1 MLLARSSLFLRGADS
16 SHCNWR
22 SSKNSLDRSVSTEL
36 GLSLSPGKQD
46 GLRALADERGVI
58 AALAI
63 DQRSALR
70 KLFAKASGRDA
81 NQVPT
86 EWLVEY
92 KEKVSQFL
100 TPYASAILLDP
111 EYGLP
116 AARRRSKDA
125 GLLLAYEQSGY
136 DKSVPGRLPRLLDGF
151 TVERLKKSG
160 ADAVKVLLYYSP
172 FSEAAVNAQKK
183 AWVTRVGDEC
193 RDNDLPFF
201 LEIVS
206 YHDQMD
212 EKGSEFARI
221 KPDVVTRSIEEFCKA
236 GYAVD
241 VLKVGVPVN
250 MNFVESTNLPRSQAV
265 YSREEAKSHFKRA
278 SQAASLPFIYLSE
291 GVANQTF
298 AEALTLAAE
307 VGSDFSGVL
316 CGRAIWQDG
325 VPVFVQRGVG
335 ALDEWLQEHGVNN
348 IQNVNAHLA
357 AARPWFERI
366 GAAPGATG

>member
-1 MLLARSSLFLRGADS
+1 MP
-16 SHCNWR
+16 
-22 SSKNSLDRSVSTEL
+22 
-36 GLSLSPGKQD
+36 LSPGKQS
-46 GLRALADERGVI
+46 GLQALADERGVI

-81 NQVPT
+81 NEVPA
-86 EWLVEY
+86 EWLVQF

-111 EYGLP
+111 GYGLP
-116 AARRRSKDA
+116 AASRRSKNA

-136 DKSVPGRLPRLLDGF
+136 DKSVPGRLPRLLNNF
-151 TVERLKKSG
+151 TAARLKSSG
-160 ADAVKVLLYYSP
+160 ADAVKVLLYFSP
-172 FSEAAVNAQKK
+172 FSDAEINVKK
-183 AWVTRVGDEC
+183 QAWVADVGKEC
-193 RDNDLPFF
+193 REVDLPFF

-212 EKGSEFARI
+212 EKSAEFARI
-221 KPDVVTRSIEEFCKA
+221 KPDVVTLSIEEFCKA
-236 GYAVD
+236 SYAVD

-250 MNFVESTNLPRSQAV
+250 MNFVESASLPCSQAV
-265 YSREEAKSHFKRA
+265 YSRSEARSHFKRA

-291 GVANQTF
+291 GVANETF

-307 VGSDFSGVL
+307 AGSDFSGVL

-325 VPVFVQRGVG
+325 VPVFVQRGAA
-335 ALDEWLQEHGVNN
+335 ALDEWLQEHGLRN

-357 AARPWFERI
+357 AARPWFEKI
-366 GAAPGATG
+366 GAARSAKE

>member
-1 MLLARSSLFLRGADS
+1 MAD
-16 SHCNWR
+16 
-22 SSKNSLDRSVSTEL
+22 D
-36 GLSLSPGKQD
+36 
-46 GLRALADERGVI
+46 RGVI

-81 NQVPT
+81 SEVPA
-86 EWLVEY
+86 EWLVQF

-111 EYGLP
+111 EYGLL
-116 AARRRSKDA
+116 AASRRSKDA

-136 DKSVPGRLPRLLDGF
+136 DKSVPGRMPRLLDGF
-151 TVERLKKSG
+151 TAARLKKSG

-172 FSEAAVNAQKK
+172 FSEVAVNAHKQ
-183 AWVTRVGDEC
+183 AWVTHVGGEC
-193 RDNDLPFF
+193 READVPFF

-212 EKGSEFARI
+212 EKSAEFARM
-221 KPDVVTRSIEEFCKA
+221 KPEVVTRSIEEFCNA
-236 GYAVD
+236 SYAVD

-250 MNFVESTNLPRSQAV
+250 MNFVESASLPRSQAV
-265 YSREEAKSHFKRA
+265 YSRSEAKSHFQRA

-298 AEALTLAAE
+298 ADALTLAAE
-307 VGSDFSGVL
+307 AGSDFSGVL

-325 VPVFVQRGVG
+325 VPVFVQQGAS
-335 ALDEWLQEHGVNN
+335 ALDAWLQEHGVRN
-348 IQNVNAHLA
+348 IQNVNVHLT

-366 GAAPGATG
+366 GAASKAKE